1 MDSHI
6 GSPLSGSE
14 DAIYDGGVPSTS
26 CVYDDAVEKQIS
38 RNHSN
43 EHGYKAKLQGTN
55 DLSSSNSSRR
65 CCAFR
70 KHIMYH
76 LGGDHVFLLL
86 LGVSMA
92 LISFFM
98 DYTIHMCQ
106 EAHFFL
112 YKELH
117 DYTIL
122 QFLTWVSF
130 PLVFIIFSVG
140 FVNIVAPQAIGSG
153 IPEMKTILRGVK
165 LDEYLTVRVLIA
177 KMVGLV
183 ASLGSRLPIGK
194 EGPFVHI
201 ASIVA
206 TLLNKLL
213 MKCKA
218 RPQRDGYRNEM
229 LAAACAVGVACNFAA
244 PIGGVLF
251 SIEVTTTYFAV
262 RDYWRGFFGAVCGAF
277 MFRLLA
283 VWRNEEETIT
293 ALFKTNFRLEFPY
306 DLQELIGFTMIG
318 IVCGL
323 AGALFVYLHKKVSEI
338 HEIIPCLKKCFQPS
352 IFIYPALVSIIIS
365 SLKFPGGLGQ
375 YMAGELTLTEAV
387 DALFDNKTWN
397 TLGYVDE
404 SEVLPD
410 MQDGWKHPNVNVYI
424 TLSTFIVMHFVM
436 TAFAITLPIP
446 AGVFMPVFVTGA
458 AFGRL
463 IGETMSALY
472 PEGFYSISSGQVYHV
487 MPGGYA
493 VIGAASLSGAVTHT
507 VSTAVIVFELT
518 GQISHILPVMIAVLI
533 ANMIAQGLQPSI
545 YDGIIQIKKL
555 PYLPDMP
562 HGRRK
567 LDNLILKDFMVR
579 NFYFLRLNTT
589 RKRIEHILHSS
600 PALSFPVVK
609 DSNMALL
616 GSISRTVL
624 LSASA
629 YTGNNSNGIDRVYT
643 IRRQE
648 KTSES
653 QGEPDTS
660 PKSVSV
666 AQHSAGADLQN
677 VISSKQIHSSA
688 DWIVQFDETR
698 LEPAPFQLVENT
710 SLSTVY
716 SLLSLLGITEAY
728 VTNSGALVGL
738 ITIEE
743 LREVMENIMK
753 KGQNSGRTIKRIPDC
768 RWYGLESQTV
778 EFMPLKNE
786 SSSSDED

>member
-1 MDSHI
+1 
-6 GSPLSGSE
+6 
-14 DAIYDGGVPSTS
+14 
-26 CVYDDAVEKQIS
+26 
-38 RNHSN
+38 
-43 EHGYKAKLQGTN
+43 
-55 DLSSSNSSRR
+55 
-65 CCAFR
+65 
-70 KHIMYH
+70 MYH

-92 LISFFM
+92 LISFLM
-98 DYTIHMCQ
+98 DYTIQMCQ
-106 EAHFFL
+106 EAHFYL
-112 YKELH
+112 YKELSN
-117 DYTIL
+117 YTVL

-165 LDEYLTVRVLIA
+165 LDEYLTMRVLIA

-183 ASLGSRLPIGK
+183 VSLGSRLPIGK

-218 RPQRDGYRNEM
+218 RPLRDGYRSEM

-338 HEIIPCLKKCFQPS
+338 HDIIPCLKKCFQPS

-365 SLKFPGGLGQ
+365 SVKFPGGLGQ
-375 YMAGELTLTEAV
+375 YMAGELTLKEAV

-404 SEVLPD
+404 SDVLPD
-410 MQDGWKHPNVNVYI
+410 IQDGWKHPNVNVYI
-424 TLSTFIVMHFVM
+424 TLSTFIVVHFVM

-463 IGETMSALY
+463 VGETMSAFY
-472 PEGFYSISSGQVYHV
+472 PEGFYSISSGQVYRV

-493 VIGAASLSGAVTHT
+493 VVGAASLSGAVTHT

-545 YDGIIQIKKL
+545 YDSIIRIKNL

-567 LDNLILKDFMVR
+567 LDSLILKDFMVR
-579 NFYFLRLNTT
+579 NFHFLPLNTT
-589 RKRIEHILHSS
+589 RKRIEYILQEN
-600 PALSFPVVK
+600 PAISFPVVK
-609 DSNMALL
+609 DSGMALV
-616 GSISRTVL
+616 GSVSRAVL
-624 LSASA
+624 RSASTNA
-629 YTGNNSNGIDRVYT
+629 GNNPNGVAQVYT
-643 IRRQE
+643 IRRFDE
-648 KTSES
+648 TLES
-653 QGEPDTS
+653 QGKLVAD
-660 PKSVSV
+660 PKNGS
-666 AQHSAGADLQN
+666 AAMHSAEADLKN
-677 VISSKQIHSSA
+677 VMSSSQTYSPATNIASA
-688 DWIVQFDETR
+688 DWIVQFDEAH

-710 SLSTVY
+710 SLSTVF
-716 SLLSLLGITEAY
+716 SMLSLLGITQAY

-743 LREVMENIMK
+743 LREVMENILK
-753 KGQNSGRTIKRIPDC
+753 KGKNHRRTIKRIPDC
-768 RWYGLESQTV
+768 RWYGLESQAV
-778 EFMPLKNE
+778 EFIPLKNE

>member
-1 MDSHI
+1 
-6 GSPLSGSE
+6 
-14 DAIYDGGVPSTS
+14 
-26 CVYDDAVEKQIS
+26 
-38 RNHSN
+38 
-43 EHGYKAKLQGTN
+43 
-55 DLSSSNSSRR
+55 
-65 CCAFR
+65 
-70 KHIMYH
+70 
-76 LGGDHVFLLL
+76 
-86 LGVSMA
+86 MA

-98 DYTIHMCQ
+98 DYTIQMCQ

-112 YKELH
+112 YKELSN
-117 DYTIL
+117 YAIL

-153 IPEMKTILRGVK
+153 IPEMKTILRGVI

-218 RPQRDGYRNEM
+218 RPQRDGYRSEM

-306 DLQELIGFTMIG
+306 DLQEFIGFTMIG
-318 IVCGL
+318 IFCGL
-323 AGALFVYLHKKVSEI
+323 LGALFVYLHKKVSEI
-338 HEIIPCLKKCFQPS
+338 HDIIPCLKKCFQPS
-352 IFIYPALVSIIIS
+352 IFIYPALVSIVIS
-365 SLKFPGGLGQ
+365 SVKFPGGLGQ
-375 YMAGELTLTEAV
+375 YMAGELTLKEAV

-397 TLGYVDE
+397 TLGYVDV

-424 TLSTFIVMHFVM
+424 TLSTFIVVHFVM

-463 IGETMSALY
+463 VGETMSALY
-472 PEGFYSISSGQVYHV
+472 PEGFYSIASGQVYRI

-493 VIGAASLSGAVTHT
+493 VVGAASLSGAVTHT

-545 YDGIIQIKKL
+545 YDSIIKIKNL

-567 LDNLILKDFMVR
+567 LDGLILKDFMVK
-579 NFYFLRLNTT
+579 NFHFVQLNTT
-589 RKRIEHILHSS
+589 QKRIEHILSES
-600 PALSFPVVK
+600 PAMNFPVVK
-609 DSNMALL
+609 DSNMALVA
-616 GSISRTVL
+616 SVSRTVL
-624 LSASA
+624 QSVCAG
-629 YTGNNSNGIDRVYT
+629 TKNNATGIDHAYT
-643 IRRQE
+643 IRRQDE
-648 KTSES
+648 TLES
-653 QGEPDTS
+653 QSELVTV
-660 PKSVSV
+660 PKNGNVTM
-666 AQHSAGADLQN
+666 HSAEADLKN
-677 VISSKQIHSSA
+677 VVSTNQVYSPAPSLSST
-688 DWIVQFDETR
+688 DLIVQFDEKR
-698 LEPAPFQLVENT
+698 LDAAPFQLVENT
-710 SLSTVY
+710 SLSTVF

-728 VTNSGALVGL
+728 VTNSGVLVGL

-743 LREVMENIMK
+743 LRVVMENIMK
-753 KGQNSGRTIKRIPDC
+753 KGKSYKRTIKRIPDC
-768 RWYGLESQTV
+768 RWYGLESQAV